1 MPLTVRKFN
10 AQVKDPQSGQMV
22 PAGLLSSDSLQAI
35 EAAESAAIT
44 EIQQKGAETKARR
57 QTTSDRW

>member
-10 AQVKDPQSGQMV
+10 AQVKDPQSGKMV
-22 PAGLLSSDSLQAI
+22 PAGLLSSDYLQAI

-44 EIQQKGAETKARR
+44 AIQQKG
-57 QTTSDRW
+57 